1 MKDVNKFIDKSD
13 YNTLKR
19 SYMDACSNKD
29 FYNYV
34 SNLPIEEDTL
44 IKYTSTLEES
54 FKEFENCK
62 NCKSLSNCKNKIK
75 GYKFVPEKTNNNITF
90 SYTACERKIKQDEK
104 NKYLENIK
112 YYDISTDLSKASFK
126 DVYKDD
132 KNEIVKDYSEF
143 DNLVA
148 NIKDMLGSVQN
159 IPHID
164 LLNATQDNI
173 DSIRRIMDECKYSMR
188 TLSWIKEDLLE
199 EKGEEDA

>member
-1 MKDVNKFIDKSD
+1 MKEKIQEEYGKFENVMKGID
-13 YNTLKR
+13 NQL
-19 SYMDACSNKD
+19 C
-29 FYNYV
+29 
-34 SNLPIEEDTL
+34 TL
-44 IKYTSTLEES
+44 ILTDIMA
-54 FKEFENCK
+54 
-62 NCKSLSNCKNKIK
+62 SLVNM
-75 GYKFVPEKTNNNITF
+75 
-90 SYTACERKIKQDEK
+90 
-104 NKYLENIK
+104 
-112 YYDISTDLSKASFK
+112 
-126 DVYKDD
+126 YKDD